1 MAECAVK
8 APINANK
15 KRARIRQNK
24 IGYLARKNTV
34 CGMTSSWGEDDILWI
49 FFRRLMKKSKTG
61 SAGKNEFFQNSQV
74 IHRLFTGYQQ
84 GKPLHHRHKR
94 ISCEYKRLS
103 STTFMYFL
111 RNRR

>member
-61 SAGKNEFFQNSQV
+61 SAAFGNTLKKTPAQKTHFLKYRFFVQFKKWVVWS
-74 IHRLFTGYQQ
+74 G
-84 GKPLHHRHKR
+84 G
-94 ISCEYKRLS
+94 
-103 STTFMYFL
+103 
-111 RNRR
+111 